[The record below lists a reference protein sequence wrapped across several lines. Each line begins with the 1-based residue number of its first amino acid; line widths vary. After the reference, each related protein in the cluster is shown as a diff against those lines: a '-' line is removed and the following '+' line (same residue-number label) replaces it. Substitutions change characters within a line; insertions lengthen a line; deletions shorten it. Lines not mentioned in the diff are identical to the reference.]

1 MWYSKVRVAA
11 VACGLAAAL
20 LLAPSHSEGGLC
32 DWLFPCASPAPI
44 ATTYAPPYTA
54 QRVSLMPIVST
65 SYSPCAPCSYTAY
78 SPVGQTCY
86 YAPQTAYRWS
96 YSRIERTSY
105 RPITSLDS
113 CTGCPTTAYQPVIR
127 RSLLPWLH
135 RRPVMSYR
143 MVCSSGCAPST
154 TVCSPVCGSAC
165 GPVCG
170 SDCGPVC
177 GSACSPYG
185 AVPSISGSVISSS
198 VGSSCPSGCV
208 PSTTVPGSVTSSPS
222 LDPGYVPPST
232 FRTEEGAGSS
242 GTSGQAAPGA
252 TLRYQPSSDLNRSP
266 ISTEPPRLIDP
277 YNRTAAK
284 PIHYAT
290 YRQLTEVPA
299 ANTASGS
306 ALDMGGWRASRD

>member
-11 VACGLAAAL
+11 VACALATAL

-32 DWLFPCASPAPI
+32 DWLFPWASPAPV

-65 SYSPCAPCSYTAY
+65 SYSACSPCSYTAY
-78 SPVGQTCY
+78 MPTAQTCY

-105 RPITSLDS
+105 RPITSLDP
-113 CTGCPTTAYQPVIR
+113 CTGCATTAYQPVTR
-127 RSLLPWLH
+127 RSFLPWLH
-135 RRPVMSYR
+135 RRPVTSYR

-154 TVCSPVCGSAC
+154 TVCSPICGSA
-165 GPVCG
+165 
-170 SDCGPVC
+170 CGPVC
-177 GSACSPYG
+177 GSACSPYCP
-185 AVPSISGSVISSS
+185 VPSISGSV

-208 PSTTVPGSVTSSPS
+208 PATTFPGPVTSSPS

-232 FRTEEGAGSS
+232 FRTEGGAGSS
-242 GTSGQAAPGA
+242 GTSAPGTPEA
-252 TLRYQPSSDLNRSP
+252 TSRYRPSSDLKRIPS
-266 ISTEPPRLIDP
+266 STEPPKLIDP

-299 ANTASGS
+299 ANAASGS
-306 ALDMGGWRASRD
+306 AFDVGGWRASRD